1 MFVHR
6 KGKGDADT
14 RGLLHV
20 SFRYA
25 VYRRARAEI
34 VGSIHTSPHATAEVV
49 ADMRLHG
56 VDGILLKGVASEK
69 IVIIGEESH
78 AGGEFQLEFP
88 DRFGDSEA
96 RVEGP
101 AVRPNVHCFAGVV
114 LAKGSGHL
122 KTRSDDNILPVA
134 PVLFHGECGGSVE
147 VNRESEQRVAKASHI
162 TFPRLSCKRGGSR

>member
-14 RGLLHV
+14 RVLLHV
-20 SFRYA
+20 IFRYA

-34 VGSIHTSPHATAEVV
+34 VGPVHTSPHAAAEVV

-56 VDGILLKGVASEK
+56 VDGILLKGVAAEK

-96 RVEGP
+96 RLEGP

-114 LAKGSGHL
+114 PVTSRSTGCPASKADPDNWEKG
-122 KTRSDDNILPVA
+122 TIRSILPDL
-134 PVLFHGECGGSVE
+134 P
-147 VNRESEQRVAKASHI
+147 N
-162 TFPRLSCKRGGSR
+162 TFRAR